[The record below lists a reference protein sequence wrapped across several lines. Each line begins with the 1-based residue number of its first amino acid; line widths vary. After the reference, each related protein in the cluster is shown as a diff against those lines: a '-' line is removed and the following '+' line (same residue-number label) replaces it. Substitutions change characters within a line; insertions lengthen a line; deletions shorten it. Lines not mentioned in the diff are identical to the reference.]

1 MRWAVS
7 LLTLNDLPGT
17 PSGVKILAISVH
29 QAFGSAEFGFEAV
42 IGIGGD
48 AFFFVVAQECLGCRG
63 IFFQEVVYPAE
74 LIPGTDAFVE
84 GAKDVDQALIFGY
97 GGPIGGGSLLML
109 CQAILVTLG
118 FAGCFCQQ
126 GRLFV
131 VILGDGESGVSG
143 FGVCRVGVDKKVPGP
158 HGAAVEIGLF
168 FCVLFIA
175 CAFIKH
181 AAIAVGAF
189 GGTGFL
195 GHDRDDVADECF
207 GFFQTIE
214 LCQAEGQADNH
225 VREFAAAAADFH
237 GFEVDRRGR
246 LIVLRGEERFG
257 LFDLDLDFGAAVI
270 ACQLNFVAEL

>member
-1 MRWAVS
+1 MS
-7 LLTLNDLPGT
+7 LLTLKDLPGNALGREDFGDFLVMGH
-17 PSGVKILAISVH
+17 GVLRAVAVH

-131 VILGDGESGVSG
+131 EYSAMRESGVSG
-143 FGVCRVGVDKKVPGP
+143 FGVCRVV
-158 HGAAVEIGLF
+158 
-168 FCVLFIA
+168 
-175 CAFIKH
+175 
-181 AAIAVGAF
+181 
-189 GGTGFL
+189 
-195 GHDRDDVADECF
+195 
-207 GFFQTIE
+207 
-214 LCQAEGQADNH
+214 
-225 VREFAAAAADFH
+225 
-237 GFEVDRRGR
+237 
-246 LIVLRGEERFG
+246 
-257 LFDLDLDFGAAVI
+257 
-270 ACQLNFVAEL
+270 